1 MHGKFNKW
9 ANHLHL
15 WPSHSS
21 ALEWNGWPVGSP
33 GCYGGQRVA
42 MLYGWISGPFPGPGP
57 AAFTCPTEQPS
68 CWPLLFTM
76 ETGSRMWGSSI
87 PEPLATAVPL
97 LAGDSCGH
105 HSATKAAPGI
115 GRLSVGWKGTL
126 RRLGEVTQGQAT
138 VSRLKL
144 YPLPTIT
151 PETNQKGSGS

>member
-1 MHGKFNKW
+1 MAKPFLCLGVEW
-9 ANHLHL
+9 LACGLSRLL
-15 WPSHSS
+15 WGT
-21 ALEWNGWPVGSP
+21 E
-33 GCYGGQRVA
+33 GGHAVWLDFR
-42 MLYGWISGPFPGPGP
+42 PFPGPAP

-76 ETGSRMWGSSI
+76 ETGSRMWGSST

-126 RRLGEVTQGQAT
+126 RRFGEVTQGQAT